1 MRLNS
6 LFFPKIDEI
15 PKPGLSAQLKM
26 APPHRFSDQEIFLN
40 VPPHARK
47 AAVMMLLYPDEY
59 NELHFCL
66 IQRSTY
72 DGKHSGQI
80 SFPGGKKEKT
90 DADYWETALRETAEE
105 IGVTSSDVNLITV
118 LSSTYIPPSNFL
130 VYPFLGYTNK
140 RPNFIPEIGEVDHII
155 EVPLS
160 ELLTESNIT
169 EGEIKASYMKDITV
183 PMFVFDQYKV
193 WGATAMILAEARE
206 LILLA
211 K

>member
-6 LFFPKIDEI
+6 LFFPKIYEI
-15 PKPGLSAQLKM
+15 PKPGLRAQLKM

-130 VYPFLGYTNK
+130 VYPFLGYTNN

-160 ELLTESNIT
+160 DLLTESNIT
-169 EGEIKASYMKDITV
+169 EGQIKASYMKDINV

>member
-15 PKPGLSAQLKM
+15 PKPGLRAQLKM

>member
-15 PKPGLSAQLKM
+15 PKPGLRAQLKM

-160 ELLTESNIT
+160 DLLTESNIT

>member
-15 PKPGLSAQLKM
+15 PKPGLRAQLKM
-26 APPHRFSDQEIFLN
+26 APPHRLSDQEIFLN

-105 IGVTSSDVNLITV
+105 IGVKSDDVNLLTM

-169 EGEIKASYMKDITV
+169 EGEIMASYMKDITV

-206 LILLA
+206 MILLA

>member
-15 PKPGLSAQLKM
+15 PKPGLRAQLKM

-130 VYPFLGYTNK
+130 VYPFLGYINK

-160 ELLTESNIT
+160 DLLTESNIT
-169 EGEIKASYMKDITV
+169 EGQIKASYMKDINV

>member
-105 IGVTSSDVNLITV
+105 IGVKSDDVNLLTM